1 MTCTNQQVKKLMK
14 NINVVIQEQAADKA
28 AMDVKTARKYLR
40 SQKLPS
46 ELKKP
51 HTWRNR
57 PDVFADNWEEIEELL
72 KNAPGLQAKTVFI
85 YLQSKYQGRF
95 KDCHLRVLQRR
106 CKVWKAINGENKDVI
121 FCQNHV
127 PGIQSQSD
135 YTDMNK
141 LVITIAGQHFKHL
154 LFHFMLVFSRWE
166 IVSIS
171 YEESFASLAEG
182 YEHAV
187 WSLGKVAPEHRTD
200 NLSAATK
207 KAGGSRAFT
216 KKWRKVMDHYG
227 VTPSRNNP
235 GESHENGSVEKS
247 HDLFKTVVDQR
258 LMLRGSR
265 DFKDL
270 KEYEEFLTQV
280 QVSRNASRKEALALE
295 MPKLKEL
302 PNDKWSAPKIL
313 PVRVSP
319 SSTVQID
326 SVPYSVPS
334 RLISFALMAH
344 VFPNKIRLYYGQ
356 KCLQEMPKSQGD
368 NGIDYRHIIDSLIR
382 KPGAFAN
389 YQYREALFPRLC
401 FRRAYD
407 NLVARSKSCG
417 TRQYL
422 EILQLAKMHGEQQ
435 VVAGLELLFEQ
446 KITPLPEKIKLLLD
460 LPVAI
465 PNIKIEQPQ
474 LANYDQLLSME
485 VAK

>member
-14 NINVVIQEQAADKA
+14 NINIFTQEQAADKA
-28 AMDVKTARKYLR
+28 GMDVKTARKYLR

-57 PDVFADNWEEIEELL
+57 PDVFADNWQEIEELL
-72 KNAPGLQAKTVFI
+72 SNASGLQAKTIFI
-85 YLQSKYQGRF
+85 YLQNKYPGRF
-95 KDCHLRVLQRR
+95 KDCHLRILQRR
-106 CKVWKAINGENKDVI
+106 LKGWRAVNGKNKDVI

-135 YTDMNK
+135 YTDINN
-141 LVITIAGQHFKHL
+141 LVITIGGQHFKHL

-166 IVSIS
+166 IVSIC

-182 YEHAV
+182 YEHAA
-187 WSLGKVAPEHRTD
+187 WLLGKVAPEHRTD

-216 KKWRKVMDHYG
+216 EKWQKVMDHYG

-247 HDLFKTVVDQR
+247 HDLFKNAVDQQ

-265 DFKDL
+265 DFEDL
-270 KEYEEFLTQV
+270 KEYEDFLMIV
-280 QVSRNASRKEALALE
+280 QESRNASRKEALGLE
-295 MPKLKEL
+295 IPKLKKL
-302 PNDKWSAPKIL
+302 PDDKWSMPKIL

-319 SSTVQID
+319 SSTIQID
-326 SVPYSVPS
+326 SISYSVPS

-344 VFPNKIRLYYGQ
+344 IFHNKIRLYYGQ
-356 KCLQEMPKSQGD
+356 KCLQEMSRSKGND
-368 NGIDYRHIIDSLIR
+368 GIDYRHIIDSLIR
-382 KPGAFAN
+382 KPRAFAN
-389 YQYREALFPRLC
+389 YQYRESLFPRLC

-407 NLVARSKSCG
+407 DLVAHSKSCG
-417 TRQYL
+417 TKQYL

-435 VVAGLELLFEQ
+435 VVVSLELLFEQ
-446 KITPLPEKIKLLLD
+446 KITPLPERIKSLLD

-465 PNIKIEQPQ
+465 PKIEIEQPQ
-474 LANYDQLLSME
+474 LAAYDQLLRGA
-485 VAK
+485 AK